1 MVQLIHGGDIYTE
14 REKGRGGDLL
24 DFSANINPLGLPES
38 VKRAV
43 AEGLSDTAHY
53 PDPLCRELIAALA
66 EHEGV
71 KGEQL
76 VCGNGAADLIF
87 RLVVAKMPY
96 KALVCSP
103 TFAEYE
109 KCLESVG
116 AVVRRHA
123 LTAEKGF
130 CLDES
135 ILFELNESVDM
146 LFLCNPNNPTGQL
159 IGRELL
165 TAILKRC
172 REAGILLVLDECFCD
187 FVEDRES
194 YTMKGFVEEYDN
206 LFILRAFT
214 KNYAMPGLRLG
225 YGICGNETLLNV
237 LRETGQPWS
246 VSLPAQLAGVQALR
260 EKEYLCRARE
270 LVFRQRQRL
279 TQELRA
285 LGFTVYP
292 PGANYIFFRLGP
304 GYSADGFR
312 ERLLEKGIMVRSCG
326 NYCGLSEEYFRI
338 AVKTEQ
344 ENDRLLAALEAVR
357 EG

>member
-14 REKGRGGDLL
+14 REKGRGDGLL
-24 DFSANINPLGLPES
+24 DFSANINPLGLPAS
-38 VKRAV
+38 VGRAV
-43 AEGLSDTAHY
+43 AEGLADTVHY

-71 KGEQL
+71 KREQL

-96 KALVCSP
+96 KAMVCAP

-116 AVVRRHA
+116 AVVRRHM
-123 LTAEKGF
+123 LPAEKDF

-146 LFLCNPNNPTGQL
+146 LFLCNPNNPTGQI
-159 IGRELL
+159 IGRDLL

-187 FVEDRES
+187 FVEDPEG
-194 YTMKGFVEEYDN
+194 YTMKGFAEEYDN
-206 LFILRAFT
+206 LFILKAFT

-225 YGICGNETLLNV
+225 YAICGNETLMNV

-246 VSLPAQLAGVQALR
+246 VSLPAQLAGVQALK
-260 EKEYLCRARE
+260 EKEYLRRARE
-270 LVFRQRQRL
+270 LVFRERRRL
-279 TQELRA
+279 TRELGS
-285 LGFTVYP
+285 LGLTVYP
-292 PGANYIFFRLGP
+292 PGANYIFFRLGG
-304 GYSADGFR
+304 GYSAADFK
-312 ERLLEKGIMVRSCG
+312 ERLLEKGILVRSCG
-326 NYCGLSEEYFRI
+326 NYAGLSAEYFRI
-338 AVKTEQ
+338 AVKTER
-344 ENDRLLAALEAVR
+344 ENDRLLAALAAIR